1 MQFQISLS
9 SCVFTLQCVQVKM
22 CIIIAFLQILHAC
35 VNFTYPT
42 IDSAESQTLYFV
54 LNAQPSQTQRIP
66 QNLYKIVLF
75 NQSLYTQGLLFLIA
89 SSGSYRS
96 SSRHRGRRVQ
106 KSPTDS
112 LNSSSSVSRFMLE
125 EHLSLPEL
133 AADSNS
139 KQLRDSVLLIVK
151 VVSNCRLR

>member
-1 MQFQISLS
+1 MRIITTFFQ
-9 SCVFTLQCVQVKM
+9 K
-22 CIIIAFLQILHAC
+22 LHAY
-35 VNFTYPT
+35 VNLTYPT
-42 IDSAESQTLYFV
+42 IDSAESQTLHFE
-54 LNAQPSQTQRIP
+54 LNAQPSQIQRVL

-75 NQSLYTQGLLFLIA
+75 NQSLYIQGLLFPFYF
-89 SSGSYRS
+89 SGSYRS
-96 SSRHRGRRVQ
+96 SSRHRGRLVQ
-106 KSPTDS
+106 KSSADS

-139 KQLRDSVLLIVK
+139 RQLRDSVLLIVK